1 MAFTAETG
9 DHKVTRSDI
18 FLVDPRA
25 LVVDWKKNLS
35 RNGEEPPVDD
45 ALIEL
50 ARDMMPKKGQGDTE
64 DGTSGQLNPILT
76 RPLPD
81 RRLEVVGGFRRM
93 RAALWLI
100 ESGTCPDFKV
110 KYVVSRLSD
119 AEAALVNLRE
129 NIQRED
135 PKPIQLAHAIRSL
148 TEDYGLTIKQV
159 AGRLKRSETWCSNLL
174 NLVMLPTAIQASV
187 ASGETPVSAALEL
200 VKLPTDQQIAVFD
213 ALAEGGEKIT
223 AAKVKAKRQE
233 AHEATGEGG
242 PVPRTLKQLK
252 AFLEGKTG
260 PADPGHR
267 LAAYLLDY
275 LAGKRSE
282 EAMEKYW
289 DRAFAEPAG
298 PDDGLTPAVPTAGAA
313 RCGPAESIT
322 ARGPAME
329 LGASGGARAR
339 SGSSSTTAGS
349 SPPSGRRC
357 RATTSRPTPASTR
370 GGLALTRWGGR

>member
-35 RNGEEPPVDD
+35 RNGEVPPVDD
-45 ALIEL
+45 ALVEL
-50 ARDMMPKKGQGDTE
+50 ARDMMPKKGQGDSE

-76 RPLPD
+76 RPLHD
-81 RRLEVVGGFRRM
+81 RRLEVIGGFRRM

-119 AEAALVNLRE
+119 AESALVNLSE

-135 PKPIQLAHAIRSL
+135 PKPVQLAHAIRSL
-148 TEDYGLTIKQV
+148 TEDYGLTLKQV
-159 AGRLKRSETWCSNLL
+159 AGRLKRSETWCGNLL
-174 NLVMLPTAIQASV
+174 NLVMLHTSIQESV
-187 ASGETPVSAALEL
+187 SAGQTPVSAALEL
-200 VKLPTDQQIAVFD
+200 VKLPGDQQIKVFESLNGD
-213 ALAEGGEKIT
+213 GEKVT
-223 AAKVKAKRQE
+223 AAKVRAKRQE

-242 PVPRTLKQLK
+242 PIPRTLKQLK

-267 LAAYLLDY
+267 LAAYMLDY
-275 LAGKRSE
+275 ISGKRSD
-282 EAMEKYW
+282 EAMDKYW
-289 DRAFAEPAG
+289 DRAFGEPTG
-298 PDDGLTPAVPTAGAA
+298 
-313 RCGPAESIT
+313 
-322 ARGPAME
+322 
-329 LGASGGARAR
+329 
-339 SGSSSTTAGS
+339 
-349 SPPSGRRC
+349 
-357 RATTSRPTPASTR
+357 TR
-370 GGLALTRWGGR
+370 MTG

>member
-25 LVVDWKKNLS
+25 LIVDWKKNLS
-35 RNGEEPPVDD
+35 RNGEEPPVDE
-45 ALIEL
+45 ALVEL
-50 ARDMMPKKGQGDTE
+50 AKDMMPKKGQGDSE
-64 DGTSGQLNPILT
+64 DGSSGQLNPILT

-81 RRLEVVGGFRRM
+81 RRLEVIGGFRRM

-110 KYVVSRLSD
+110 KYTVSRLSD
-119 AEAALVNLRE
+119 AEAALVNLSE
-129 NIQRED
+129 NMQRED
-135 PKPIQLAHAIRSL
+135 PRPVQLAHAIRSL
-148 TEDYGLTIKQV
+148 IEDYGLVMKQV

-174 NLVMLPTAIQASV
+174 NLVMLPTAIQESV

-200 VKLPTDQQIAVFD
+200 VKMPGEQQIQVFES
-213 ALAEGGEKIT
+213 LAGGSEKIT
-223 AAKVKAKRQE
+223 ASKVRAKRQE

-242 PVPRTLKQLK
+242 PVPRNLKQLK
-252 AFLEGKTG
+252 GFLEGKTG
-260 PADPGHR
+260 SADPGHL

-282 EAMEKYW
+282 EAMEKSW

-298 PDDGLTPAVPTAGAA
+298 PRMTG
-313 RCGPAESIT
+313 
-322 ARGPAME
+322 
-329 LGASGGARAR
+329 
-339 SGSSSTTAGS
+339 
-349 SPPSGRRC
+349 
-357 RATTSRPTPASTR
+357 
-370 GGLALTRWGGR
+370 

>member
-35 RNGEEPPVDD
+35 RNGEEPPIDE

-50 ARDMMPKKGQGDTE
+50 AKDMMPKKGQGDSE
-64 DGTSGQLNPILT
+64 DGTCGQLNPILT

-81 RRLEVVGGFRRM
+81 RRLEVIGGFRRM

-100 ESGTCPDFKV
+100 ESGTCPDLKV
-110 KYVVSRLSD
+110 KYTVSRLSD
-119 AEAALVNLRE
+119 AEAALVNLSE

-135 PKPIQLAHAIRSL
+135 PRPVQLAHAIRSL
-148 TEDYGLTIKQV
+148 TEDYGLTLKQV
-159 AGRLKRSETWCSNLL
+159 AGRLKRSETWCGNLL
-174 NLVMLPTAIQASV
+174 NIVMLPTAIQESV
-187 ASGETPVSAALEL
+187 SAGRTPVSAALEL
-200 VKLPTDQQIAVFD
+200 VKLPGDQQIKVFET
-213 ALAEGGEKIT
+213 LAEGGEKVT
-223 AAKVKAKRQE
+223 AARVKAKRQE
-233 AHEATGEGG
+233 VHETTGQGG
-242 PVPRTLKQLK
+242 AVPRTIKHLK

-275 LAGKRSE
+275 ISGKRSE

-289 DRAFAEPAG
+289 DRSFGEP
-298 PDDGLTPAVPTAGAA
+298 V
-313 RCGPAESIT
+313 
-322 ARGPAME
+322 
-329 LGASGGARAR
+329 
-339 SGSSSTTAGS
+339 GSKMTG
-349 SPPSGRRC
+349 
-357 RATTSRPTPASTR
+357 
-370 GGLALTRWGGR
+370 